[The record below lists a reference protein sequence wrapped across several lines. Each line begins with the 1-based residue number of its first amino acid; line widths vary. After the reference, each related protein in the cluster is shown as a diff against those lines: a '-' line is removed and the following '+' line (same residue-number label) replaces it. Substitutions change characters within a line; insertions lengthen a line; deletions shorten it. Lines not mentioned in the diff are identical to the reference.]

1 MACAQG
7 WEIGLLGS
15 MYFVGWVLSLILI
28 SRLADK
34 IGRRMLFLGAIVAA
48 CIAFVLVIFC
58 QSLTF
63 MIVLMFIS
71 GCIMGVRLNLG
82 YVYMMEFC

>member
-1 MACAQG
+1 MACTEG

-15 MYFVGWVLSLILI
+15 MYFVGWVSSLILI

-34 IGRRMLFLGAIVAA
+34 IGRRMLLLGSVIAQ
-48 CIAFVLVIFC
+48 CITFVLVIFC

-63 MIVLMFIS
+63 MIVLMFVS
-71 GCIMGVRLNLG
+71 GCITGVRMSLG